1 MRIRGN
7 EVMTKGGGFKATGV
21 LAAAASAAILCSA
34 SAAFAQAPAQ
44 PAPAQPPPGFEQQPP
59 AAQPPPPAAQ
69 PVPVYGQPPPPGYYP
84 PPGYGYGVPPTPM
97 LGPKKMD
104 YEEGDPI
111 PPGYHTETS
120 IRKGLVIGGGVT
132 FGAVYIFSALFASV
146 LDAGEN
152 AIGDNNDDSFVP
164 LYIPVVG
171 PFITIGS
178 AQSDGGGT
186 FILVVDGVA
195 QVGGIAMFI
204 AGLAAQRT
212 ELVRNDVGKVDF
224 HLTPMMVGK
233 DYRGNSTMGL
243 GIVGTM

>member
-7 EVMTKGGGFKATGV
+7 EVMMKRGGFKATGF
-21 LAAAASAAILCSA
+21 LAAAASTAILCSA
-34 SAAFAQAPAQ
+34 SAAFAQAPA

-59 AAQPPPPAAQ
+59 AAQPPPPAGQ
-69 PVPVYGQPPPPGYYP
+69 PPPVYGQPPPPGYYP

-111 PPGYHTETS
+111 PPGYHVDTK
-120 IRKGLVIGGGVT
+120 IRKGLVIGGAVT
-132 FGAVYIFSALFASV
+132 FGVCYLFSALFAST
-146 LDAGEN
+146 LESANDALGSS
-152 AIGDNNDDSFVP
+152 NDDYVP

-178 AQSDGGGT
+178 AQSEGAGT
-186 FILVVDGVA
+186 FLLVIDGIA
-195 QVGGIAMFI
+195 QAGGLAMFI
-204 AGLAAQRT
+204 AGLAAPSS
-212 ELVRNDVGKVDF
+212 ELVRNDIGDLDIN
-224 HLTPMMVGK
+224 LTPMMVGK

-243 GIVGTM
+243 GFVGTM